1 MKTLY
6 KLLRADGSSLR
17 AEGRVYY
24 PLPENGQPG
33 AWTEVDGNG
42 AHCAEPGG
50 LILEGRVGPLA
61 VELETDNAP
70 DVVSSIMTGVH
81 YRRRV
86 RVVRIL
92 EQLPVEFGI
101 TIHRQGVHVGLGGD
115 ERWIMLGPSES
126 HGQVGGYCW
135 CESGSESHGQVGGF
149 CRCDGSKSYGQ
160 AGGICRC
167 ERGSESHGQ
176 AGGDCWCESGS
187 ESHGQVGGICLCY
200 GSKSYGQAGGDCWC
214 ESGSESHGQAG
225 GDCWCDGS
233 KSYGQLG
240 GNLTRL
246 PSKDDRP

>member
-42 AHCAEPGG
+42 ARCAEPGG
-50 LILEGRVGPLA
+50 LILEGEGRVGPLA

-176 AGGDCWCESGS
+176 AGGDCWCERGS
-187 ESHGQVGGICLCY
+187 ESH
-200 GSKSYGQAGGDCWC
+200 
-214 ESGSESHGQAG
+214 
-225 GDCWCDGS
+225 
-233 KSYGQLG
+233 GQLG